1 LRSNEPVSFP
11 LRKNRRI
18 DPGTM
23 IGAHYISEFSLK
35 TWLLSFRKQMSLHT
49 KIDGVVMHVAGTAA

>member
-1 LRSNEPVSFP
+1 
-11 LRKNRRI
+11 
-18 DPGTM
+18 M